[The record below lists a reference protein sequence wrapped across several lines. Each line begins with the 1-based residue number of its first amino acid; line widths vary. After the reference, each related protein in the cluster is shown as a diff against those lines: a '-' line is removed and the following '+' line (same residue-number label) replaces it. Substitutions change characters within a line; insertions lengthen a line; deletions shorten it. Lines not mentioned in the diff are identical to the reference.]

1 MELIKGISKETQG
14 NCTLYHI
21 TSLTDE
27 IKEELRR
34 FLSVICYGEENV
46 SSGAKAYSY
55 KNTLKEFLLRCQEQ
69 GQTESSNR
77 IKGFMGELLTHL
89 LFRIEDTFQI
99 TSACFNLEERSF
111 KKGFDIIVFDNENN
125 EIWIT
130 EVKSGEKKAGGNA
143 SSSIK
148 GLLNRA
154 NNDLVGRLN
163 ENNRMLWDN
172 AIHTAK
178 NAMSSETDE
187 KKAVLKIL
195 RTHLDRAVDEEGSS
209 SEHNVILCG
218 NLFHTLLDKIS
229 IDDIQE
235 KYDSICEQDTFKGVL
250 IIATQKNTYQAIYDF
265 LKSEAQS

>member
-34 FLSVICYGEENV
+34 FLSVICYGEEDA
-46 SSGAKAYSY
+46 SSGEDAYSY

-69 GQTESSNR
+69 STTKSSNR
-77 IKGFMGELLTHL
+77 IKGFMGELLIHL
-89 LFRIEDTFQI
+89 LLRIEDTFQI

-125 EIWIT
+125 ELWIT
-130 EVKSGEKKAGGNA
+130 EVKSGEKKKGGNA

-148 GLLNRA
+148 HLLNTA
-154 NNDLVGRLN
+154 KNDLVGRLN

-172 AIHTAK
+172 AIHAAK
-178 NAMSSETDE
+178 NAMSSEKDE

-195 RTHLDRAVDEEGSS
+195 KTHLNRAVKEEGAS

-218 NLFHTLLDKIS
+218 NLFHTLSDKIS
-229 IDDIQE
+229 LDDIQE
-235 KYDSICEQDTFKGVL
+235 KYDSICEQDTFKSVL

-265 LKSEAQS
+265 LESEA